1 MEREGGG
8 QGQLHPTCRPGQE
21 PALLVHPSRSPVNVH
36 LQKLPYL
43 PERKC
48 KNDHTMAH
56 MTRRPEEYSG
66 RHAVDPASGRG
77 RAEHREPL
85 AAYVAAQQAAWLV
98 GPILAIGK
106 GVRCVLRGQVR

>member
-1 MEREGGG
+1 MEREGGR

-21 PALLVHPSRSPVNVH
+21 PALLVHPSRSPVSVH
-36 LQKLPYL
+36 LQ
-43 PERKC
+43 
-48 KNDHTMAH
+48 NDHTMAH
-56 MTRRPEEYSG
+56 MTRRPEDYSG

-77 RAEHREPL
+77 RAEQRKPL